1 MKQFLQSLNREK
13 VIQEILSF
21 EADLSNHKCRI
32 LQVVMPYL
40 SKCGA
45 KVLKSAIES
54 LTQLMAHRPSFEL
67 KPTVLENYAEQCE
80 IMQLVVLICNRIG
93 LLYSLSE
100 VGDDS
105 SPIVKFLVRVVG
117 VLFVE
122 DRAFTLLQRKSALS
136 SLYKNHLQRISLQ
149 ECLSQSL
156 PLPKEFQA
164 LWMDPMLD
172 QQNNFNQVMNDLIRR
187 AEKSG
192 LELSCNAFT
201 VLEFLDVRRR
211 ILKGLLRLQGWFD
224 MFLRQAEGL
233 G

>member
-13 VIQEILSF
+13 VIQEILGF

-40 SKCGA
+40 SKCSA
-45 KVLKSAIES
+45 NVLKSAIQS
-54 LTQLMAHRPSFEL
+54 LTQLMAHRPFFEL

-80 IMQLVVLICNRIG
+80 IMQMVVLICDRIG
-93 LLYSLSE
+93 RLYPLSQVE
-100 VGDDS
+100 DDS
-105 SPIVKFLVRVVG
+105 SPIVKFLMRVVG
-117 VLFVE
+117 LLFVE
-122 DRAFTLLQRKSALS
+122 DKYLLQRKNALS
-136 SLYKNHLQRISLQ
+136 SFYKNQLQRISLQ

-172 QQNNFNQVMNDLIRR
+172 QQNNFNQVMNELIRR

-192 LELSCNAFT
+192 LELSCNSFT
-201 VLEFLDVRRR
+201 VLEFLNVRRR
-211 ILKGLLRLQGWFD
+211 ILKGLLRLQSWFYV
-224 MFLRQAEGL
+224 FLRQAEGL